1 MGIRNRRKDKNK
13 HSECYSTGSR
23 CGSPTK
29 AVAQGNAQVTQEKIL
44 TEEVKYPCPKC
55 GHYYKPFMYDRE
67 GFALMLCETCNCQ
80 YKTSTRVSANFRKF
94 CQKLGSAP
102 NRSPIY
108 YTSSEERVK
117 RFLLRRSMN
126 EGLDFFHNA
135 RIGPFQNENKHKV
148 YFWCDF
154 VIPKFN
160 LILEASPR
168 IWHKMWNRE
177 QADIRKEQFLNALGW
192 KVISLDEKDLHQLNK
207 KRKEEKYPKTERI
220 KELYKIFGCEE
231 EYVRHLL

>member
-1 MGIRNRRKDKNK
+1 M
-13 HSECYSTGSR
+13 H
-23 CGSPTK
+23 
-29 AVAQGNAQVTQEKIL
+29 
-44 TEEVKYPCPKC
+44 
-55 GHYYKPFMYDRE
+55 DRE

-102 NRSPIY
+102 NRSPTY
-108 YTSSEERVK
+108 YTSSEGIVQ
-117 RFLLRRSMN
+117 RFLVKQGLK

-135 RIGPFQNENKHKV
+135 RVGPFLNDNKHKV

-154 VIPKFN
+154 VVPKYT

-177 QADIRKEQFLNALGW
+177 EADKRKESFLGKLGW

-207 KRKEEKYPKTERI
+207 KRKEEKYPKTERV
-220 KELYKIFGCEE
+220 KEVYKMFGCKEV
-231 EYVRHLL
+231 YVKI